1 MNIPKAIYNSIIV
14 KNKVVFIVLL
24 SCLVNYINK
33 KVFIDYVL
41 GSHNLVLREA
51 RTLLSFGYAGSN
63 PAPGVNRFKKFHLFD
78 VNMKK
83 VILDTNFLLIPGE
96 FKIDIFTEIRCL
108 VDFRYKFFII
118 DKTIDELNKIIE
130 DKNTKV
136 KDREYAKIGLELIKL
151 NKIGKIKSDKKY
163 VDDAIVE
170 KADKDSVVATSD
182 KELKK
187 RLKKRGVKI
196 IFLKKKQVLALE

>member
-1 MNIPKAIYNSIIV
+1 
-14 KNKVVFIVLL
+14 
-24 SCLVNYINK
+24 
-33 KVFIDYVL
+33 
-41 GSHNLVLREA
+41 
-51 RTLLSFGYAGSN
+51 
-63 PAPGVNRFKKFHLFD
+63 
-78 VNMKK
+78 MKK
-83 VILDTNFLLIPGE
+83 IILDTNFLLIPGQ

-108 VDFRYKFFII
+108 VDFQYRFFII

-187 RLKKRGVKI
+187 RLKKKGVKI

>member
-1 MNIPKAIYNSIIV
+1 MP
-14 KNKVVFIVLL
+14 
-24 SCLVNYINK
+24 
-33 KVFIDYVL
+33 

-63 PAPGVNRFKKFHLFD
+63 PAPGVNRFKKSYLFD

-108 VDFRYKFFII
+108 VDFSYKFFII

-130 DKNTKV
+130 DEKSKV
-136 KDREYAKIGLELIKL
+136 KDRENAKIALELIKL
-151 NKIGKIKSDKKY
+151 KEIGKIKSDKRY
-163 VDDAIVE
+163 VDDAIVKKSDE
-170 KADKDSVVATSD
+170 DTVVATSD
-182 KELKK
+182 KELKR
-187 RLKKRGVKI
+187 RLKKKGIKI
-196 IFLKKKQVLALE
+196 IFLKKKQFLALE